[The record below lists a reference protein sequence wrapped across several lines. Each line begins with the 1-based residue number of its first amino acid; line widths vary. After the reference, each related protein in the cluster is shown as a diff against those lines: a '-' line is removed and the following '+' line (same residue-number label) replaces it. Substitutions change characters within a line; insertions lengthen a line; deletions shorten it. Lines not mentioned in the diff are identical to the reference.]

1 MQRRYWLIIIGV
13 SIPVAFFGILTLVI
27 AVNIIQV
34 NSDSDKWM
42 VELESHLTL
51 SEMDLLYQM
60 RNEDIKELKI
70 YKVRYLDDFLDG
82 FPSYLKDQFKDSLPT
97 DNRYVFYIDKNSGY
111 SNDEVHEILVEV
123 NGIKNAQIVFSWML
137 GKNCC

>member
-1 MQRRYWLIIIGV
+1 MRYWFIIIGV
-13 SIPVAFFGILTLVI
+13 SIPVVFFGILTLTI
-27 AVNIIQV
+27 AVNIIQI

-42 VELESHLTL
+42 VELEPHLVL
-51 SEMDLLYQM
+51 SEGNLLYQM

-82 FPSYLKDQFKDSLPT
+82 FPSELKIPFKDSLPT

-111 SNDEVHEILVEV
+111 SNDEIREILVEV
-123 NGIKNAQIVFSWML
+123 DGIKNAQIVFSWML
-137 GKNCC
+137 GRD

>member
-1 MQRRYWLIIIGV
+1 MQRRYWLVIIIGI

-27 AVNIIQV
+27 AVNIIQI

-42 VELESHLTL
+42 VELEPHLDL
-51 SEMDLLYQM
+51 SEGELLYQM

-70 YKVRYLDDFLDG
+70 YRVRHLDDFLDG
-82 FPSYLKDQFKDSLPT
+82 FPPYFKNQFEGSLPT

-111 SNDEVHEILVEV
+111 ANKEIREILVGVE
-123 NGIKNAQIVFSWML
+123 GIKDAQIVFSWML
-137 GKNCC
+137 GKD